1 MKNTLSLALIIASTP
16 MSFAQQ
22 EPEADMYWNRMVHYN
37 PASIGL
43 NEKTAVNIHGRNQ
56 WVGIKD
62 NPVIL
67 SFNAAQK
74 IEAIHGAVGVSF
86 EHNQI
91 GFSNMQTALINY
103 AFHIPIKECVLSI
116 GASAGIDRYHLDE
129 IWISPNSGTVPV
141 LAPSFSDY
149 NFHSDAGIVFHHSK
163 FNIGVAA
170 TQINEAK
177 FGRDNTL
184 YYNEVVHYNA
194 FADYTFKLGEH
205 VSLKP
210 QCMVMTDA
218 VKMNVNAALMAIIND
233 KIWFG
238 GSYSNENTF
247 GAFAGYDFF
256 NRFRVGYGV
265 SYFSLGNFSA
275 YTHEAVLSFLL
286 KN

>member
-1 MKNTLSLALIIASTP
+1 

-56 WVGIKD
+56 WVGVKD
-62 NPVIL
+62 NPVII

-74 IEAIHGAVGVSF
+74 IEAIHGAVGVRF

-91 GFSNMQTALINY
+91 GSSNMQTALVNY
-103 AFHIPIKECVLSI
+103 AFHIPVNESVLSI
-116 GASAGIDRYHLDE
+116 GASAGITRYHNKAN
-129 IWISPNSGTVPV
+129 WITPQTIPDPM
-141 LAPSFSDY
+141 LPKTFTDY
-149 NFHSDAGIVFHHSK
+149 NLQTDAGIVFHHSE
-163 FNIGVAA
+163 FNVGVAV
-170 TQINEAK
+170 TQFNEAK
-177 FGRDNTL
+177 FGRDNAV
-184 YYNEVVHYNA
+184 YYNQVVHYNA

-218 VKMNVNAALMAIIND
+218 VKLNVNAALMAIIND

-238 GSYSNENTF
+238 GNYSNENTF

-256 NRFRVGYGV
+256 NSCRLGYGF
-265 SYFSLGNFSA
+265 SYFKSVNFSA
-275 YTHEAVLSFLL
+275 YSHEAVLSFLL

>member
-1 MKNTLSLALIIASTP
+1 MKNTLSLALMIASIP

-56 WVGIKD
+56 WVSLD
-62 NPVIL
+62 DHPVII

-116 GASAGIDRYHLDE
+116 GASAGIGRYHTKGN
-129 IWISPNSGTVPV
+129 WSSPQTISSETT
-141 LAPSFSDY
+141 DY

-163 FNIGVAA
+163 FNIGVAL
-170 TQINEAK
+170 TQFNRAK
-177 FGRDNTL
+177 YAGNNSIF
-184 YYNEVVHYNA
+184 YNDVIHYNA
-194 FADYTFKLGEH
+194 FADYTFKLGEQ

-265 SYFSLGNFSA
+265 SYFSLSNFSA